1 MQVLLETPSMTELDE
16 LLVAVD
22 NPHPEQPVRDLQAA
36 PYDTEGEHTGYM
48 VGAHP
53 DLEEDEFEDDRDQTK
68 QVDHRHCEENQ
79 TSDSRSVHA
88 AAADD
93 VGRPV
98 VALDPLK
105 EMLVVVVVEQEAA
118 RNEAH
123 SLQALEEGRALGYS
137 FPAMV
142 HKD

>member
-1 MQVLLETPSMTELDE
+1 M
-16 LLVAVD
+16 
-22 NPHPEQPVRDLQAA
+22 RDLQAA

-53 DLEEDEFEDDRDQTK
+53 ALEEDELEDDRGQKTK

-79 TSDSRSVHA
+79 TSDYRSVH

-93 VGRPV
+93 VGRLAV

-105 EMLVVVVVEQEAA
+105 EMLVVVVEQEAA